1 MNLKKKFYIFQIEK
15 NLNTIPNEKNIT
27 PEKKIKNNSNTLK
40 TNSNS
45 KWTKEDDN
53 KLSFLIQKYS
63 SSNWKEI
70 SLEIKKF
77 SPIQCL
83 HRWTRVIKPDLKKGH
98 WTQKEDDILIN
109 WVKNK
114 GPIKWTECSKLI
126 PGRTGKQCREH
137 YFNLLNKDNKK
148 NWSIEDDFKIFY
160 LIKKYGTKWVKISK
174 FFLNRNE
181 NQIKN
186 RFYSVSKKLIKK
198 ENIDKNNKTNININK
213 IIVLF
218 DEIFKEMINKI
229 TDKDLIISE
238 IENEI
243 KEKNLSNE
251 KINYNNNN
259 ENKENENKNNNNN
272 NHNNNENKENENKN
286 NNLIETKNKLK
297 LIKKFYRI
305 FKKHKKPQFN
315 YTFKVKGKNLKNIP
329 IKINKIKKEI
339 INSKT
344 FKTIYF
350 YKLKTDIFNLN
361 KINSKFYKNNLFN
374 KTKIYKL
381 LIKSRFTNKNINEK
395 KFTKKGKF
403 RIRRQPYKVPIRNRN
418 DIFFVAFLKKKKRTQ
433 NKKIENKNVINSV
446 DNNSFLNT
454 IDLSES
460 SLNFFE
466 SPKKFQEEK
475 DINNY
480 LCI

>member
-1 MNLKKKFYIFQIEK
+1 MNLKKTSTYFQIEK
-15 NLNTIPNEKNIT
+15 NLSIIPNNKNIIS
-27 PEKKIKNNSNTLK
+27 ENKMENKKKISNTNI

-98 WTQKEDDILIN
+98 WTKKEDDILIK
-109 WVKNK
+109 WVKDN
-114 GPIKWTECSKLI
+114 GPIKWTDCSKLI

-137 YFNLLNKDNKK
+137 YLYFITKDNKK
-148 NWSIEDDFKIFY
+148 DWSDEEDFKIFY

-174 FFLNRNE
+174 FFLDRNE

-186 RFYSVSKKLIKK
+186 RFYCISKKLICEK
-198 ENIDKNNKTNININK
+198 ENINKNNKTCIKINK
-213 IIVLF
+213 IIFLF
-218 DEIFKEMINKI
+218 DKIFKEIVNKI
-229 TDKDLIISE
+229 SNKNLIISKIESE
-238 IENEI
+238 IR
-243 KEKNLSNE
+243 EKNKTNE
-251 KINYNNNN
+251 KINNNND
-259 ENKENENKNNNNN
+259 NNNDNN
-272 NHNNNENKENENKN
+272 NISDIKKENENKN
-286 NNLIETKNKLK
+286 NNLFETKNKLK
-297 LIKKFYRI
+297 FIKKFYRI
-305 FKKHKKPQFN
+305 FKKHRKPQFN

-329 IKINKIKKEI
+329 IKINKIRRET
-339 INSKT
+339 INNKT

-350 YKLKTDIFNLN
+350 YKLKTDILNLH
-361 KINSKFYKNNLFN
+361 KINSNFYKKNLFN

-381 LIKSRFTNKNINEK
+381 IIKNHFINKNINEK
-395 KFTKKGKF
+395 KFTKKGKN

-418 DIFFVAFLKKKKRTQ
+418 DIFFVSFLKKKKRSQ
-433 NKKIENKNVINSV
+433 SKKIVNKNLINSI

-460 SLNFFE
+460 SLNFFDNT
-466 SPKKFQEEK
+466 KNFQEEK
-475 DINNY
+475 DIDNY
-480 LCI
+480 LYL

>member
-15 NLNTIPNEKNIT
+15 NLNTIPNDKNIT

-251 KINYNNNN
+251 KINNNNNN
-259 ENKENENKNNNNN
+259 ENKENENENNNNN
-272 NHNNNENKENENKN
+272 NENKENKENENKN
-286 NNLIETKNKLK
+286 NN
-297 LIKKFYRI
+297 
-305 FKKHKKPQFN
+305 
-315 YTFKVKGKNLKNIP
+315 
-329 IKINKIKKEI
+329 
-339 INSKT
+339 
-344 FKTIYF
+344 
-350 YKLKTDIFNLN
+350 
-361 KINSKFYKNNLFN
+361 
-374 KTKIYKL
+374 
-381 LIKSRFTNKNINEK
+381 
-395 KFTKKGKF
+395 
-403 RIRRQPYKVPIRNRN
+403 
-418 DIFFVAFLKKKKRTQ
+418 
-433 NKKIENKNVINSV
+433 
-446 DNNSFLNT
+446 
-454 IDLSES
+454 
-460 SLNFFE
+460 
-466 SPKKFQEEK
+466 
-475 DINNY
+475 
-480 LCI
+480 